1 MEELGTRF
9 RKMANGRQGSS
20 HIRHLFVFVNVF
32 EISLLCCHWVVAS
45 LDRWQKFPGP
55 NFSLLPCRPGSW
67 KPSLCKTIAAEMIF
81 VATEK
86 KSFSN
91 ARAGVTKN
99 KQNRITGSQP
109 GLNPHFQTMI
119 SRLPK
124 HNALQY
130 LMFFSCSFQ
139 EIGKCKTIETKLWV
153 KALFI

>member
-1 MEELGTRF
+1 M
-9 RKMANGRQGSS
+9 
-20 HIRHLFVFVNVF
+20 
-32 EISLLCCHWVVAS
+32 LCCHWVMAS
-45 LDRWQKFPGP
+45 LDRWQKFPGSK
-55 NFSLLPCRPGSW
+55 FSLMPCRPGSW

-91 ARAGVTKN
+91 AKAGVTKN

-139 EIGKCKTIETKLWV
+139 EIAKCKTIETKLNSIYLKV
-153 KALFI
+153 KLFIKSQTMEH